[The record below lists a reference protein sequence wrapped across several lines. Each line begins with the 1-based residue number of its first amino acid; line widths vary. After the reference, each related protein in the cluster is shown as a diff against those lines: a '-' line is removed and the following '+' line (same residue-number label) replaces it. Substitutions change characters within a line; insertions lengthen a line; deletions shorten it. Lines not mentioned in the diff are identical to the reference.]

1 MNIQDFVDALAG
13 GYNADELKKM
23 VDDAVELQSKQSKIT
38 EARDGLVEAASNYIE
53 LLTGE
58 SVTREENIRIKKH
71 LMTIEKEIQKLSA
84 KTRETKKD
92 SFEDF
97 LKGYKYF

>member
-1 MNIQDFVDALAG
+1 MNIQDFVDALADG
-13 GYNADELKKM
+13 QEAYELKRM
-23 VDDAVELQSKQSKIT
+23 IDEAVALQSKQSKVT
-38 EARDGLVEAASNYIE
+38 EARDALVDAASNYIE

-58 SVTREENIRIKKH
+58 SVTREENTRIKKH

-84 KTRETKKD
+84 KTKETKKD

>member
-1 MNIQDFVDALAG
+1 MNIQNFVDALAG

-23 VDDAVELQSKQSKIT
+23 VDDAVKLQSKQSKIT

-71 LMTIEKEIQKLSA
+71 LMAIEKEIQKLSA
-84 KTRETKKD
+84 KTKETKKD